1 MTKASVIIPAFNAE
15 RFIDGALASVCAQTE
30 ADLEILVVDDGSSD
44 GTRERVE
51 AAARRDRR
59 IRLLRT
65 AQNGGPSAARNVGLG
80 AARGEWIAP
89 LDADDAF
96 APDRLTVLLALA
108 HAHGADMAS
117 DNLAL
122 VDEAGAELGPMFP
135 PAWLAGEQAL
145 TTARFIAGNVGD
157 PRHPR
162 VSFGFMK
169 PLMRRALIEA
179 HAIRYDETVR
189 FAEDFGFYV
198 RCLRAGAV
206 WWATA
211 RPMYRYLVRANSLTE
226 VQSSA
231 DLDRLRT
238 VQRAML
244 RETRRSDDPE
254 LHDAV
259 RRHLNGI
266 DRGYYY
272 RATTDALKARRP
284 GEALRILSSSPAAPA
299 LVGREALRQVPT
311 ILRKLSR
318 GGYRR

>member
-1 MTKASVIIPAFNAE
+1 MTKTSVIIPAFNAE
-15 RFIDGALASVCAQTE
+15 RFIDGALASASAQTE
-30 ADLEILVVDDGSSD
+30 ADLEILVVDDGSTD

-51 AAARRDRR
+51 AAAGRDRR

-65 AQNGGPSAARNVGLG
+65 AQNGGPSAARNVGLE

-96 APDRLTVLLALA
+96 APDRLANLLALA

-122 VDEAGAELGPMFP
+122 VDESGAELGPMFP
-135 PAWLAGEQAL
+135 PTWLAEDQPL
-145 TTARFIAGNVGD
+145 TTAGFIAGNVGD

-162 VSFGFMK
+162 VSYGFMK
-169 PLMRRALIEA
+169 PLMRRALIDA

-189 FAEDFGFYV
+189 FAEDFGLYL

-206 WWATA
+206 WWATP

-244 RETRRSDDPE
+244 RDIRRTDDPE
-254 LHDAV
+254 LHGAV
-259 RRHLNGI
+259 RRHLRGI
-266 DRGYYY
+266 DRNYYY
-272 RATTDALKARRP
+272 RATTDALKPRRL
-284 GEALRILSSSPAAPA
+284 GEAPRILGPSPGAAA
-299 LVGREALRQVPT
+299 LVAREALRQTPA
-311 ILRKLSR
+311 ILHKFRR